1 MSGPQGTA
9 PRLIIHKRGR
19 RVKQWTRR
27 KRGARLRAMKWALV
41 LLLLAALPLTT
52 ACVSAPP
59 VPDMVRLPG
68 QTLAS
73 PEATIEYFRAALA
86 DPGEQAVR
94 HQYLC
99 LSEALKAD
107 VERKN
112 GRALTLEIYMQV
124 RDDVQEFIREKLGG
138 DVAGAEIGSVNT
150 DRPGLATVEL
160 ELRGRKALLQLVEET
175 SFSVWWTDP
184 LLGRSDGTLPFGS
197 EPAELSTKE
206 LLLHL
211 PITAPEPGAQIY
223 RVSYEKAWR
232 ILGLENSDFA
242 TDLEEFMRR
251 RAHTDSAVPRAK
263 RS

>member
-1 MSGPQGTA
+1 
-9 PRLIIHKRGR
+9 
-19 RVKQWTRR
+19 
-27 KRGARLRAMKWALV
+27 MKWAPL
-41 LLLLAALPLTT
+41 LLLLAVLPLMNG
-52 ACVSAPP
+52 CVSAPP

-99 LSEALKAD
+99 LSDALKAD
-107 VERKN
+107 VEKKN

-138 DVAGAEIGSVNT
+138 DVAGAELGAVRDI
-150 DRPGLATVEL
+150 RPGISTVEL
-160 ELRGRKALLQLVEET
+160 RLRGRSAVLQLIEET
-175 SFSVWWTDP
+175 TFSVWWTDP
-184 LLGRSDGTLPFGS
+184 LLGRSDGTLPFGTD
-197 EPAELSTKE
+197 PATCSAGELC
-206 LLLHL
+206 LQL
-211 PITAPEPGAQIY
+211 PVTLPEPGAKIY

-242 TDLEEFMRR
+242 SDLEDFMRR
-251 RAHTDSAVPRAK
+251 RSSPPNPAPPGKTP
-263 RS
+263 